1 MGQFTNIKQSA
12 FYDSGFFTVP
22 FLLSVYTVFPV
33 GPHFW
38 KAFPIIDYFTI
49 ELVIEWQVC
58 AEMC

>member
-12 FYDSGFFTVP
+12 FYDW
-22 FLLSVYTVFPV
+22 VFYSPYSFIYLHSFSS

-38 KAFPIIDYFTI
+38 KPFPIIDYLTI